1 MTHTPEIRTF
11 AATAVHA
18 DRLAAAGAR
27 FPGYRIAAI
36 VPCHNE
42 EAAIGKVVADLVAA
56 VPDMDVY
63 VYDNCSTDRTVE
75 VARRAGA
82 IVRSEQLKGKG
93 NVVRRAFA
101 DIDADVYLLID
112 GDDTYDAAAAPDM
125 ISALLAGPYDHV
137 LGIREPE
144 ATATEEVY
152 RGGHERGNRILNK
165 VVARIFGT
173 NAGDMLS
180 GYRVFS
186 RRFVKSFPAMSREF
200 EIETELT
207 VHCLALRVPATS
219 MPVGFRDRAQGSE
232 SKLRTYHDGFRI
244 LRLIMNLTRHE
255 RPIAF
260 YGLLAASGN
269 ACRRCRRAR
278 HRGVHRRDR
287 SRAER
292 PDGDDR
298 PRARR
303 RAPRSARGQPTGL
316 PAPRR
321 RADALRGPPCGN
333 PRRGLGRGHRVAA
346 RTGGNRLIRM
356 RTTRLRW
363 TGAAPVTAAL
373 LVLGLFAALVSPA
386 IRHALSVSF
395 QRQPARYVELYFAD
409 ESAARSCP
417 VQDGTLRVVATVR
430 SHLADPVAVPFAVTV
445 STGVQAEGIVGT
457 TPGSASD
464 FGATVA
470 VPRSAYTVQVTLPGR
485 SERLLLHCPGT
496 TGS

>member
-1 MTHTPEIRTF
+1 MTHTPAPRTF
-11 AATAVHA
+11 PATVVHA
-18 DRLAAAGAR
+18 DRFAAPGAR

-82 IVRSEQLKGKG
+82 IVRSENLKGKG

-125 ISALLAGPYDHV
+125 IRALLAGPYDHV

-144 ATATEEVY
+144 ATASEAVY

-173 NAGDMLS
+173 NAEDMLS

-219 MPVGFRDRAQGSE
+219 MPVGFRDRAAGSE

-244 LRLIMNLTRHE
+244 LRLIMNLARHE

-260 YGLLAASGN
+260 YGLLA
-269 ACRRCRRAR
+269 
-278 HRGVHRRDR
+278 
-287 SRAER
+287 
-292 PDGDDR
+292 
-298 PRARR
+298 
-303 RAPRSARGQPTGL
+303 GL
-316 PAPRR
+316 
-321 RADALRGPPCGN
+321 
-333 PRRGLGRGHRVAA
+333 
-346 RTGGNRLIRM
+346 
-356 RTTRLRW
+356 
-363 TGAAPVTAAL
+363 
-373 LVLGLFAALVSPA
+373 AALVGGVFALGTGMSSA
-386 IRHALSVSF
+386 VTGIALSVLM
-395 QRQPARYVELYFAD
+395 VTIGL
-409 ESAARSCP
+409 
-417 VQDGTLRVVATVR
+417 VLDGVR
-430 SHLADPVAVPFAVTV
+430 RGRHEGSRLAYLHHGAVPMRFEARPAATPAEGWDAVTDL
-445 STGVQAEGIVGT
+445 SPAMAGT
-457 TPGSASD
+457 A
-464 FGATVA
+464 
-470 VPRSAYTVQVTLPGR
+470 
-485 SERLLLHCPGT
+485 
-496 TGS
+496 